1 MRDNAAGHEAIEYFG
16 GLPLQAHGMQ
26 PAEPLQE
33 GNNEAEWIV
42 DLTTRADR
50 EGRRACTAPLSRG
63 RLLGAWLGTCSGHC
77 AAWRPVRGSSRRE
90 AS

>member
-1 MRDNAAGHEAIEYFG
+1 VLVKPFCGWTPVLWVNSCSKEPQYLLCAGHEAIEYFN
-16 GLPLQAHGMQ
+16 GLPLAANGMQ

-50 EGRRACTAPLSRG
+50 EGRCA
-63 RLLGAWLGTCSGHC
+63 LL
-77 AAWRPVRGSSRRE
+77 
-90 AS
+90 